1 MMFLWLKYVF
11 TIDGTVQRKMQG
23 RSVAAAG
30 KGINLVIS
38 NDDMGD
44 IIRIIKSLE
53 NLDVLIE
60 LGKQQNMK

>member
-1 MMFLWLKYVF
+1 MFLWIKYVF

-23 RSVAAAG
+23 RRLAGAG

-53 NLDVLIE
+53 KLDVLIE

>member
-1 MMFLWLKYVF
+1 MF
-11 TIDGTVQRKMQG
+11 TIDGAVQRKMQG
-23 RSVAAAG
+23 RRLAGAG

-53 NLDVLIE
+53 KLDVLIE

>member
-1 MMFLWLKYVF
+1 ME
-11 TIDGTVQRKMQG
+11 G
-23 RSVAAAG
+23 RSVAGAG

-38 NDDMGD
+38 NDDIGD

-53 NLDVLIE
+53 KLDVLIE

>member
-1 MMFLWLKYVF
+1 
-11 TIDGTVQRKMQG
+11 MQG
-23 RSVAAAG
+23 RRLAGAG

-53 NLDVLIE
+53 KLDVLIE

>member
-1 MMFLWLKYVF
+1 MFLWIKYVF
-11 TIDGTVQRKMQG
+11 KIDGTVQRKMEG
-23 RSVAAAG
+23 RSVAGAG

-53 NLDVLIE
+53 KLDVLIE